1 MTVNQNINNQQ
12 QMPQLNQPSGFV
24 IIMKKIWPT
33 FTRIL
38 NIIFYSIFTF
48 IKGTINYIINQIKN
62 Y

>member
-1 MTVNQNINNQQ
+1 MDQAPQQ
-12 QMPQLNQPSGFV
+12 SNFQQPNLQQPSGFV

-38 NIIFYSIFTF
+38 NIIFYSIFSF
-48 IKGTINYIINQIKN
+48 IKGSIKYILDQIKN